1 VWEIKTTDRFDEWL
15 IAQNDHA
22 CERFGGADRVAN
34 ERPRIAQTLAD
45 TIKGAR
51 YSNMKELRIQC
62 RGEPI
67 RAFFAF
73 DPRRAAIV
81 LCAGSKAG
89 NEKRFYAEMIS
100 RAEQE
105 YANYLKKPEKEE

>member
-1 VWEIKTTDRFDEWL
+1 VS
-15 IAQNDHA
+15 
-22 CERFGGADRVAN
+22 
-34 ERPRIAQTLAD
+34 
-45 TIKGAR
+45 R
-51 YSNMKELRIQC
+51 YALFR
-62 RGEPI
+62 
-67 RAFFAF
+67 F

-105 YANYLKKPEKEE
+105 YANYLKTRERE